1 MAEDPADVQF
11 DRAEYAGDAEDKP
24 RCAACKTALWSSYYA
39 VNGKTVCEKCKTDLE
54 LSRGEG
60 SGIGRFL
67 RASLYGFGAG
77 LVGAGIWYG
86 IRAAT
91 GLEIGFIAIV
101 VGLMVG
107 GAVRKG
113 SNGRGGWRYQ
123 ALAMFL
129 TYGSIV
135 STYIPMIIGQF
146 RQDWSQKEEAK
157 KHAAA
162 PNASA
167 SAAPATAAPATAP
180 APAVNASAAA
190 AGPAVHA
197 SPAPGVSAGAAEAP
211 PTLGQALVSVVVFVG
226 IVVAIAFAAPF
237 LMGFQHIIGLFII
250 AIGLYEAWK
259 INRQV
264 PLEITGPHDVGS
276 RAAPPR
282 SADGG

>member
-1 MAEDPADVQF
+1 MAEDPEGLQF
-11 DRAEYAGDAEDKP
+11 DRAEYARDVEGHAQ
-24 RCAACKTALWSSYYA
+24 CAVCKAALWRTYYA
-39 VNGKTVCEKCKTDLE
+39 VNGKTICEKCKMDLE
-54 LSRGEG
+54 LSREEG

-67 RASLYGFGAG
+67 RASLYGIGAG

-91 GLEIGFIAIV
+91 GMEIGLIAIV

-135 STYIPMIIGQF
+135 STYIPMIIEQF
-146 RQDWSQKEEAK
+146 RQDGARKEEARK
-157 KHAAA
+157 PAAA
-162 PNASA
+162 PAASPS
-167 SAAPATAAPATAP
+167 SATAEEVPATAAPDPTAKP
-180 APAVNASAAA
+180 SAPGAAA
-190 AGPAVHA
+190 SGE
-197 SPAPGVSAGAAEAP
+197 EAP
-211 PTLGQALVSVVVFVG
+211 PTLGQALVGLALVAAL
-226 IVVAIAFAAPF
+226 VVAIAFAAPF
-237 LMGFQHIIGLFII
+237 LMGFENIIGLFII

-264 PLEITGPHDVGS
+264 PLEITGPHDAGSVG
-276 RAAPPR
+276 APPP